1 MQYELRTQV
10 IEPQRKTF
18 DHLVA
23 RFGDRPASRYEEGS
37 FDIQARENL
46 HYRPLW
52 DPTKE
57 IYDESFSVL
66 RLTDPY
72 SFTDPRQYYY
82 APYVTSRAAMS
93 DAFGSTLT
101 YLESRGLLER
111 LPDAW
116 KDLVAQLVIPLRHY
130 ESGAQLISTAAARFG
145 FGTTITQCAAYAAF
159 DRIGNA
165 QLISRLGI
173 ALDGGTAGLL
183 EDAKQSWLEDE
194 ALQGLRKLVEETIVE
209 QDWALALIALDVT
222 DQLLFRVLFAH
233 LDDAA
238 ITGGAPAYSLAAQ
251 HLTEWFKDQR
261 RWLDALYKTWTSDP
275 ELGAANAEILTSTVT
290 GAVDRAVAA
299 LRPLAARADALVG
312 AGAVAALEQVADDLR
327 AAHSAPKE
335 A

>member
-1 MQYELRTQV
+1 VQYELRTQV

-23 RFGDRPASRYEEGS
+23 RYGDRPASRYEEGS
-37 FDIQARENL
+37 IDIQAKENF
-46 HYRPLW
+46 HFRPLW
-52 DPTKE
+52 DPERE

-93 DAFGSTLT
+93 DAVGATLT

-111 LPDAW
+111 LPEAW
-116 KDLVAQLVIPLRHY
+116 RDLLAQLVVPLRHY
-130 ESGAQLISTAAARFG
+130 ESGAQLVSTAAARFG

-165 QLISRLGI
+165 QTISRLGI

-183 EDAKQSWLEDE
+183 EDAKTSWLEDE
-194 ALQGLRKLVEETIVE
+194 ALQGLRRLVEETVVE
-209 QDWALALIALDVT
+209 RDWGLALVALDVT
-222 DQLLFRVLFAH
+222 DQLLYRTLFVH
-233 LDDAA
+233 LDDVA

-251 HLTEWFKDQR
+251 HFSDWFKDQR
-261 RWLDALYKTWTSDP
+261 RWLDALYRAWTTDP
-275 ELGAANAEILTSTVT
+275 ELGAANAGIIASAVA
-290 GAVDRAVAA
+290 GAVDRALVA
-299 LRPLAARADALVG
+299 LRPLAARADALVDG
-312 AGAVAALEQVADDLR
+312 GAVAALDQIADEVR
-327 AAHSAPKE
+327 AAHSVSQE

>member
-23 RFGDRPASRYEEGS
+23 RYGDRPASRYEEGTI
-37 FDIQARENL
+37 DIQAKENF

-52 DPTKE
+52 DPSRE
-57 IYDESFSVL
+57 IYDEAFSVL

-93 DAFGSTLT
+93 DAFGATLT
-101 YLESRGLLER
+101 YLESRGMLER
-111 LPDAW
+111 LPEAW
-116 KDLVAQLVIPLRHY
+116 KDLLAQLVIPLRHY

-165 QLISRLGI
+165 QLVSRLGI
-173 ALDGGTAGLL
+173 ALDGGTANLL
-183 EDAKQSWLEDE
+183 EDAKRSWLDDD
-194 ALQGLRKLVEETIVE
+194 ALQGLRRLVEQTIVE
-209 QDWALALIALDVT
+209 KDWALALIALDVT
-222 DQLLFRVLFAH
+222 DQLLYNVLFSH

-238 ITGGAPAYSLAAQ
+238 ITGGAPGYSLAAQ
-251 HLTEWFKDQR
+251 HLTDWFKDQR
-261 RWLDALYKTWTSDP
+261 RWLDALYRAWVSDP
-275 ELGAANAEILTSTVT
+275 ELGAANAEIIASAVA
-290 GAVDRAVAA
+290 GAVDRAVTA

-312 AGAVAALEQVADDLR
+312 AGTEAALEEAATTLR
-327 AAHSAPKE
+327 AAHSVPQE
-335 A
+335 V

>member
-52 DPTKE
+52 DPSKE

-82 APYVTSRAAMS
+82 APYVTSRAGMS
-93 DAFGSTLT
+93 DAFGATLS
-101 YLESRGLLER
+101 YIESRGLLER

-116 KDLVAQLVIPLRHY
+116 KDLLAQLVIPLRHY

-183 EDAKQSWLEDE
+183 EDAKSSWMEDD
-194 ALQGLRKLVEETIVE
+194 ALQGLRRLVEETIVE

-222 DQLLFRVLFAH
+222 DQLLYRVLFTH

-238 ITGGAPAYSLAAQ
+238 LTGGAAGYSLAAQ

-275 ELGAANAEILTSTVT
+275 ELGAANAEILSSAVA
-290 GAVDRAVAA
+290 GAVDRALAA
-299 LRPLAARADALVG
+299 LRPLAGRADALVG
-312 AGAVAALEQVADDLR
+312 GGAAAALEESADTLR
-327 AAHSAPKE
+327 AAYSAPKE

>member
-1 MQYELRTQV
+1 VQYELRTQV

-23 RFGDRPASRYEEGS
+23 RYGDRPASRYEEGS
-37 FDIQARENL
+37 IDIQAKENF

-52 DPTKE
+52 NPEKE
-57 IYDESFSVL
+57 LYDESFSVL

-72 SFTDPRQYYY
+72 SFTDPRQFYY

-93 DAFGSTLT
+93 DAFGATLG

-116 KDLVAQLVIPLRHY
+116 RDVLAQLVLPLRHY

-173 ALDGGTAGLL
+173 SLDGGTAGLL
-183 EDAKQSWLEDE
+183 EDAKTSWLEDE
-194 ALQGLRKLVEETIVE
+194 ALQGLRRLVEETIVE
-209 QDWALALIALDVT
+209 QDWALALVALDVT
-222 DQLLFRVLFAH
+222 DQLLYRVLFAH
-233 LDDAA
+233 LDDVA
-238 ITGGAPAYSLAAQ
+238 ITSGAPAYSLAAQ

-261 RWLDALYKTWTSDP
+261 RWLDALYRAWTTDP
-275 ELGAANAEILTSTVT
+275 ELGSENAGLLATAVS
-290 GAVDRAVAA
+290 GAVDRALAA

-312 AGAVAALEQVADDLR
+312 GGALAALEQLADEVR
-327 AAHSAPKE
+327 AAHATPQE